1 MKLEILGVKL
11 PEQDKEIL
19 RQVAAR
25 NRLTMSDIARMLIAD
40 GIEHFKERNVLKV

>member
-1 MKLEILGVKL
+1 MKLELLGVKL

-19 RQVAAR
+19 RQVAER
-25 NRLTMSDIARMLIAD
+25 NRLTMSDIARLLITD